1 MAIRPIEDD
10 LTLWAGDHIS
20 MLLMPRRYIF
30 CYKQGR
36 CIKVHEMKPLTKR
49 NEMFPYK
56 RSYDGIARYIVL
68 DGQKIPMRDVQ
79 PVDFD
84 VCFPRRNKRKGP
96 RDYEDATVYWVKD
109 TDYYLIQ
116 AEDDTAPNE
125 KTNFFFVFKHISKEY

>member
-10 LTLWAGDHIS
+10 LTLWAGDHAS
-20 MLLMPRRYIF
+20 MLLMPRRYII

-36 CIKVHEMKPLTKR
+36 CIKVHEMKPLAKR

-84 VCFPRRNKRKGP
+84 VSFSRQNKRKGYH
-96 RDYEDATVYWVKD
+96 DYEDATVYWVKD

-125 KTNFFFVFKHISKEY
+125 KTNFFVFKHISKEY